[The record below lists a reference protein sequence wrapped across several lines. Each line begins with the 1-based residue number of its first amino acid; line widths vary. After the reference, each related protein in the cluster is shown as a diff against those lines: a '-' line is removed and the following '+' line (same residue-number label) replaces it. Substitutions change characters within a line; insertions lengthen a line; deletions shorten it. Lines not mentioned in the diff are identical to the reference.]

1 MAIFNGNNSSNNI
14 TSNADIIDAKGGND
28 TVTATN
34 TSFATVFGGD
44 GNDTLIYAGS
54 ASGGQSLMFGGS
66 GADLLRGGMFKDILD
81 GGSGN
86 DTLEGLGGDDLL
98 EGSTGAD
105 VINGGDGS
113 DTATYILACKAV
125 KADLATPG
133 VNTGDAAGDTYF
145 SVENLAGS
153 IFNDTLAGNS
163 GDNILE
169 GGYGRD
175 TLIGREGID
184 YASYVLSFC
193 GVRADLLTPAS
204 NTGPAAGD
212 SYSGI
217 EGLIGS
223 CFNDTLSGDNGANTL
238 EGGKGADQ
246 LNGRLGQDFASYT
259 FACDGVVADLGT
271 PALNTGDAKGDT
283 YSGIEGLIGSAFA
296 DTLGGTAG
304 VEVLRGG
311 GGDDFLRGGPGGDV
325 LDGGAGFDTAVYSD
339 ATAAVRADIS
349 NTATNQ
355 GDAAGDTYISIDNL
369 VGSAFN
375 DILKGDNNENRIEG
389 RDGNDT
395 VVGVG
400 DADTLIGGLGNDSIQ
415 GNGGNDTVEGS
426 QGDDTM
432 SGGVPGRDY
441 FVFHEYG
448 PGAADSWGSDRILD
462 FEDGVDLLDFRN
474 SGAYGGSAITF
485 ADLTISQ
492 EGADVLI
499 LGPHYGE
506 SILLLN
512 RSAAIITSSDFLF

>member
-1 MAIFNGNNSSNNI
+1 
-14 TSNADIIDAKGGND
+14 
-28 TVTATN
+28 
-34 TSFATVFGGD
+34 
-44 GNDTLIYAGS
+44 
-54 ASGGQSLMFGGS
+54 
-66 GADLLRGGMFKDILD
+66 
-81 GGSGN
+81 
-86 DTLEGLGGDDLL
+86 
-98 EGSTGAD
+98 
-105 VINGGDGS
+105 VINGGVGQ

-125 KADLATPG
+125 RADLVTPS
-133 VNTGDAAGDTYF
+133 VNSGDAAGDTYF

-184 YASYVLSFC
+184 YASYVLSLC
-193 GVRADLLTPAS
+193 GVRADLLTPAV

-246 LNGRLGQDFASYT
+246 LNGRDGQDFASYT
-259 FACDGVVADLGT
+259 FACQGVVADLGT
-271 PALNTGDAKGDT
+271 PALNTGDAAGDT
-283 YSGIEGLIGSAFA
+283 YSSIEGLIGSAFA
-296 DTLGGTAG
+296 DTLGGLAG
-304 VEVLRGG
+304 SQVLRGAA
-311 GGDDFLRGGPGGDV
+311 GDDFLRGGPGGDV
-325 LDGGAGFDTAVYSD
+325 LDGGAGFDTAVYRD

-369 VGSAFN
+369 IGSAFN
-375 DILKGDNNENRIEG
+375 DVLKGDNNENRIEG
-389 RDGNDT
+389 LAGNDT
-395 VVGVG
+395 VIGVG
-400 DADTLIGGLGNDSIQ
+400 DTDTLLGGLGNDSMQ
-415 GNGGNDTVEGS
+415 GNGGNDYVEG
-426 QGDDTM
+426 GVGNDTM
-432 SGGVPGRDY
+432 SGGVPGRDF

-448 PGAADSWGSDRILD
+448 PDAAGSWGNDVVLD
-462 FEDGVDLLDFRN
+462 WEDNVDFLDFRN
-474 SGAYGGSAITF
+474 SGAFGGSAITF

-492 EGADVLI
+492 QGADVLI
-499 LGPHYGE
+499 QGPHWGE